1 MNTQDIKSEIKFFD
15 KIADKY
21 DHYDTISEKDYK
33 QILDK
38 IIPYLGNNI
47 LDAGCATGDFAKR
60 IKKIKANIKISGI
73 DLNKKF
79 IKFATATGVYN
90 KAICGNIEKE
100 NIFKKSEFDTIVCL
114 NLLHHFPDIK
124 YVINNCYHWLKPN
137 GYLIIAD
144 PNGSNLILK
153 ISYFIRLFIR
163 KFVRDN
169 NCASPNESHKTVG
182 TFIKA
187 LSDFEIKKIDSLEDN
202 LPHPIKFLPFSLM
215 NTLVYTRKKLLDFYK
230 KLPFIKYGG
239 CGLLIVARKNQ
250 IS

>member
-73 DLNKKF
+73 DLNKKL
-79 IKFATATGVYN
+79 IKLAALSRIYN
-90 KAICGNIEKE
+90 KVICGNIENE
-100 NIFKKSEFDTIVCL
+100 TIFKKNEFDTIICL
-114 NLLHHFPDIK
+114 SLLHHFPDIK
-124 YVINNCYHWLKPN
+124 YVINNCRRWLKPN
-137 GYLIIAD
+137 GYLIIID

-153 ISYFIRLFIR
+153 ISYFIRLLMG

-169 NCASPNESHKTVG
+169 NCASPNESHKTVS
-182 TFIKA
+182 TFVKA
-187 LSDFEIKKIDSLEDN
+187 LGNFNIVKIESLEDN
-202 LPHPIKFLPFSLM
+202 LPYPIRFFPFSFM

-230 KLPFIKYGG
+230 KLPFVKYGG
-239 CGLLIVARKNQ
+239 SGLIIVAQKN
-250 IS
+250 